1 METKLETLQTLLG
14 KYQIDQTILEKAI
27 KIGLKQLRVE
37 KALPQTPEEHKS
49 EYIGMSIDEAAQW
62 IANGIPEDYDVTQDS
77 LYNLKG
83 RDSNAPADLSLSLEE
98 YLYGEGMF
106 QKIVPLSRRLHH
118 VTIDK
123 SSSGNKSSPL
133 CAKADR

>member
-1 METKLETLQTLLG
+1 METKLETLQTLLE

-77 LYNLKG
+77 LYNIKC

-98 YLYGEGMF
+98 YLYGEE
-106 QKIVPLSRRLHH
+106 
-118 VTIDK
+118 VT
-123 SSSGNKSSPL
+123 
-133 CAKADR
+133 